1 VFATLAAGGLAA
13 GQFVIGTIVQDASDR
28 IIYTSAT
35 GAGGTV
41 AIQFA
46 DMTPVL
52 ALTNLERARSNVLK
66 HDEFRLEHILSFGN
80 SWRIL
85 GA

>member
-1 VFATLAAGGLAA
+1 VADDPAGECGVRNTCDSGLAA

-52 ALTNLERARSNVLK
+52 ALTNLERARSKVLGK
-66 HDEFRLEHILSFGN
+66 SVRVSG
-80 SWRIL
+80 
-85 GA
+85 